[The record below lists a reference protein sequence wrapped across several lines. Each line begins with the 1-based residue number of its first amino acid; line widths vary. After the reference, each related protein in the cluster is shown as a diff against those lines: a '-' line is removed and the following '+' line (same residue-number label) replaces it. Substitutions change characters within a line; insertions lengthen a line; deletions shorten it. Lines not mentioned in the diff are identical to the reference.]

1 LKLEA
6 KAEESLND
14 MVVQITSEAVSVL
27 VDG

>member
-1 LKLEA
+1 LEVEA
-6 KAEESLND
+6 NAEKSLND